1 MGTILT
7 GTASWTDP
15 TLLES
20 GWYPAEADTA
30 EERLRYYASTFPL
43 VEVDSTYYGLP
54 SERTAVLW
62 ADRTPDE
69 FTFDFKAFRL
79 FTDHPTPL
87 KALPRAIRDELP
99 DELKEK
105 TNVYAKDLPRD
116 VVSEI
121 WEMYRKALMPVHSAG
136 KLGAVFLQFPH
147 WFFYSKENMQKILDA
162 KEHLPDYS
170 VAVEFRQPSWMTEEH
185 AEKTLDFL
193 RENGIAYTA
202 VDEPQGTNASVPP
215 IAAATN
221 HDLSVVRFHGR
232 RTETWN
238 KRGVGVEERFKYLY
252 SESEL
257 REWVPKVERLANE
270 TQQVHVLM
278 NNCYADYGIRNAQQL
293 GQMLQLDGATV
304 ARA

>member
-1 MGTILT
+1 MGMILT

-257 REWVPKVERLANE
+257 QEWVPKVERLANE

>member
-20 GWYPAEADTA
+20 GWYPQEADSA

-62 ADRTPDE
+62 ADRTPDN

-79 FTDHPTPL
+79 FTDHPTPQR
-87 KALPRAIRDELP
+87 ALPRAIRDELP
-99 DELKEK
+99 ANLKEK
-105 TNVYAKDLPRD
+105 ANIYAKDLPKEMVD
-116 VVSEI
+116 HV
-121 WEMYRKALMPVHSAG
+121 WEMYRQALMPVHSAG

-147 WFFYSKENMQKILDA
+147 WFFYGRENMQKILDA
-162 KEHLPDYS
+162 REHLPDYQ

-193 RENGIAYTA
+193 RENAIAYTA
-202 VDEPQGTNASVPP
+202 VDEPQGTNASIPP
-215 IAAATN
+215 VAAATTS
-221 HDLSVVRFHGR
+221 DLSVVRFHGR
-232 RTETWN
+232 RADTWD

-252 SESEL
+252 SDDEL
-257 REWVPKVERLANE
+257 KEWVPKVERLAAE

-278 NNCYADYGIRNAQQL
+278 NNCYADYGVRNAQQL
-293 GQMLQLDGATV
+293 ATLLERDGATV